1 MPSTVGND
9 LLYGDA
15 GANYIDGLAGNDTLI
30 GGAGYDTLIGGAG
43 NDFLDGGSGF
53 DSLTGG
59 SGKDVFIFRG
69 VVAHGSLSGGRYYVQ
84 SSDGY
89 DIITDF
95 DPTQDQI
102 VERVLPTS
110 AGSGTGSSVSSTGAG
125 SGTDSFPIAS
135 VYRHVTG
142 SNVHVGNWINGII
155 DNSIFVG
162 DLIDQINLGSSLQT
176 EFNSGSI
183 AQSLF

>member
-15 GANYIDGLAGNDTLI
+15 EANYIDGLEGNDTLI

-43 NDFLDGGSGF
+43 NDFLDGGLGL

-69 VVAHGSLSGGRYYVQ
+69 VVAHGSLSDGRYYVW

-102 VERVLPTS
+102 VERVLPTAIS
-110 AGSGTGSSVSSTGAG
+110 PTP
-125 SGTDSFPIAS
+125 DSF
-135 VYRHVTG
+135 VLQYRHITG
-142 SNVHVGNWINGII
+142 TAIIDIGNWINGII

-162 DLIDQINLGSSLQT
+162 NLIDQRNLGSSLQT